1 MLTTTTTDDDNKK
14 IKNKKN
20 PVDEVTTP
28 FFGSRFGGYGLLY
41 GIITESKNKLHGLP
55 TVWHSF

>member
-28 FFGSRFGGYGLLY
+28 FFGSRLGGVRV
-41 GIITESKNKLHGLP
+41 IIWYNN
-55 TVWHSF
+55 